1 MKFFTLVALVGYTTA
16 IRLAG
21 PTGTV
26 HVDGTFDPIVAPVAP
41 AAAAPEVVNEHP
53 GTHLSPYV
61 DPSAATALAQG
72 PSGTIHQETTFDP
85 PATPAT
91 PAAPATTALAQVQGP
106 NGTVHI
112 DGTFDPIVAPVAPAA
127 EAPEVVNEHPGTHLS
142 PYVDPNNQV

>member
-61 DPSAATALAQG
+61 DP
-72 PSGTIHQETTFDP
+72 
-85 PATPAT
+85 
-91 PAAPATTALAQVQGP
+91 
-106 NGTVHI
+106 
-112 DGTFDPIVAPVAPAA
+112 
-127 EAPEVVNEHPGTHLS
+127 
-142 PYVDPNNQV
+142 NNQV